1 MKADVVA
8 LKPGFG
14 PPQGLIEPGKRRA
27 AIARNQSRRVEPLL
41 KVALML
47 QDGQPDQ
54 RLNAREI
61 GVRGIQ
67 GVLVVEGGGPQ

>member
-1 MKADVVA
+1 M
-8 LKPGFG
+8 
-14 PPQGLIEPGKRRA
+14 
-27 AIARNQSRRVEPLL
+27 

-61 GVRGIQ
+61 GVGGIQ
-67 GVLVVEGGGPQ
+67 GVLVVEGDGPQ